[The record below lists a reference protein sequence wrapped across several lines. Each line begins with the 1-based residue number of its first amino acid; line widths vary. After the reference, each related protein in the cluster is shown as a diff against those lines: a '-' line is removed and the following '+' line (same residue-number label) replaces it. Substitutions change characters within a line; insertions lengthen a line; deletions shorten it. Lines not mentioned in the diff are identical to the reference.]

1 MILLELFG
9 IFFFIGLVSIGGG
22 LSTIPLL
29 NEILIERGWMTNIE
43 IIDMIAVSE
52 MTPGP
57 IGINMATF
65 AGNKLAGIPGGIFAT
80 LGLVAPSVLIIIV
93 VAHFYHK
100 YRDNIYVNG
109 IMEVIRPVVTGLI
122 AAVCA
127 DLAVFSLFNVQ
138 AFEAGGGFLSLFRPV
153 PILIAAAVFVANY
166 KFKVHPVILIVSSAV
181 LGIILL

>member
-29 NEILIERGWMTNIE
+29 TEMLIERSWMTNVE

-65 AGNKLAGIPGGIFAT
+65 AGNNVAGIPGGVMAT
-80 LGLVAPSVLIIIV
+80 LGLVAPSVIIIIV
-93 VAHFYHK
+93 VAHFYNRYK
-100 YRDNIYVNG
+100 NNIYVNG
-109 IMEVIRPVVTGLI
+109 MMDVIRPVVTGLI

-127 DLAVFSLFNVQ
+127 DLAVFSLLDIP
-138 AFEAGGGFLSLFRPV
+138 AFKESGVFLSLFSPM
-153 PILIAAAVFVANY
+153 PILIAVIVFMANY